1 MTTDVSK
8 LSLYALRSSENV
20 AAASKVSAYVL
31 RSSENVT
38 AISKIAL
45 YAILSAN
52 AEPKSIKRRMI
63 MTDQ

>member
-20 AAASKVSAYVL
+20 AATSKVSAYVL

-38 AISKIAL
+38 AVSKMAL
-45 YAILSAN
+45 YAILSADP
-52 AEPKSIKRRMI
+52 EPKFTNRRMI